1 MTEESSTNGSEQFR
15 KFVDDFLSTAAP
27 ALEDVVNSKAYG
39 EMLGQAVGN
48 LVALNRMN
56 NDVMDLTVRNL
67 RIAGRADVVSLHR
80 QLARN
85 EDKLEMVLEIV
96 ERIEEELAAIRRLG
110 SETADRTA
118 GPESSP
124 ARTSA
129 RKPTGKSSTRSSPR
143 IPSDSD

>member
-143 IPSDSD
+143 SPSDRD